1 MNQPLSY
8 VHPAAK
14 IAKTVVI
21 EPFTTIGKDVIIGEG
36 FHEEFGKAHAEV
48 NAINRVEDKEKLK
61 KGEET
66 KLT

>member
-36 FHEEFGKAHAEV
+36 LSLIH
-48 NAINRVEDKEKLK
+48 I
-61 KGEET
+61 
-66 KLT
+66 